1 MATPVLMPKQGITVE
16 SCFLSEWHVNEGD
29 TVKVGTKLFSYE
41 TDKAAFDYDSE
52 VEGVVLKILYEA
64 GDIVDVLEPVI
75 YIGEP
80 GEEIDID
87 IELPVQDTPQTEDVK
102 AVEVTQTQVVEPMTQ
117 MVSGEIFA
125 SPRAK
130 NKAKKQNIS
139 LESLQGSGPEGRII
153 DRDVTLE
160 NVIIQT
166 KPEISGAEFTMKP
179 LSNMR
184 RIIGKAMLHSLQTI
198 AQLTHTLSF
207 DATDMIN
214 YRKNLKLIEE
224 EQNLPRITFNDML
237 VFALSR
243 VLKDYPDLN
252 AHFQNQTLKVFNH
265 THIGIAVDTERGL
278 MVPTLFY
285 ADTLTLSEVSR
296 QARELINASLAGNIN
311 PDLLTGGTFTVS
323 NLGTLDIEH
332 FTPIINPP
340 QTGILGVNTITTQ
353 VKKDEYGRYVFYDAM
368 GLSLT
373 YDHQALDGADA
384 SRFLKDLKLYL
395 ESFSKKIEA
404 DMKGLK

>member
-1 MATPVLMPKQGITVE
+1 MAIPVLMPKQGITVE
-16 SCFLSEWHVNEGD
+16 SCFLSEWHVSEGD
-29 TVKVGTKLFSYE
+29 SVSVGTKLFSYE

-75 YIGEP
+75 YIGESGEKLDIESESPTKETPQPDVEKAVDVIPTPVVESVSRSTP
-80 GEEIDID
+80 GE
-87 IELPVQDTPQTEDVK
+87 V
-102 AVEVTQTQVVEPMTQ
+102 
-117 MVSGEIFA
+117 FA

-130 NKAKKQNIS
+130 NKAIKQNIQ

-153 DRDVTLE
+153 DRDVSLT
-160 NVIIQT
+160 NVKPHV
-166 KPEISGAEFTMKP
+166 KPEVSGAEFTIKP

-214 YRKNLKLIEE
+214 YRKKLKLIEV

-243 VLKDYPDLN
+243 VLKNYPDLN
-252 AHFQNQTLKVFNH
+252 AHFQNQALKVFNH

-285 ADTLTLSEVSR
+285 ADTLTLSEVSI

-311 PDLLTGGTFTVS
+311 PDLLTGGTFTIS

-384 SRFLKDLKLYL
+384 SRFLKELKGYL
-395 ESFSKKIEA
+395 ESFSKNIEI
-404 DMKGLK
+404 DTKGLK